1 MKKISKINSQTKYYI
16 WGCFNF
22 ESLDALVSLG
32 KSQLENGHFDGALD
46 SFEQAI
52 LLEQNDPDLW
62 NYKGI
67 ALRSLGRYNEAIEC
81 FNKSL
86 SLDPRDKN
94 SS

>member
-1 MKKISKINSQTKYYI
+1 L
-16 WGCFNF
+16 

-32 KSQLENGHFDGALD
+32 KSQLENGYFDEALS

-62 NYKGI
+62 NYKGV
-67 ALRSLGRYNEAIEC
+67 ALRSLGRYDEAIEC